1 MLRLFTAL
9 IALIAGL
16 AFHSRNHQ
24 PVPLDF
30 YVGQV
35 DLPLSWIVVAALAI
49 GAALGMLAMV
59 PGLLRG
65 RRLARRS
72 RPAPTVMTGAP
83 VPPAP
88 PGDGR

>member
-1 MLRLFTAL
+1 MLRLFTAFV
-9 IALIAGL
+9 ALIAGL

-30 YVGQV
+30 YIARI
-35 DLPLSWIVVAALAI
+35 DLPLSWVVVAALAV

-65 RRLARRS
+65 RIRARPT
-72 RPAPTVMTGAP
+72 PATPVVTRTPVSPTP
-83 VPPAP
+83 H
-88 PGDGR
+88 GDGR